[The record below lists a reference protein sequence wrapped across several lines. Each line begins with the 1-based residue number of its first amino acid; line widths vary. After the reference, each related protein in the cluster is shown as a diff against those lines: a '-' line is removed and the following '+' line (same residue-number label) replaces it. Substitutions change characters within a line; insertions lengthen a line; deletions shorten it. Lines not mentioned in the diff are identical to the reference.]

1 MKKILLCLFSFLFI
15 GTALTGSVFL
25 LAGCN
30 QSYSQE
36 DNEENNNENENNTG
50 EDIPDEDEEI
60 SAQGYRL
67 DAYIMSFN
75 QAYPSGYNNT
85 NGGTVETCQTQ
96 AFFGHGYKMELGLE
110 HIIHILLIENGEKL
124 LHK

>member
-36 DNEENNNENENNTG
+36 GNEENNNENGNDSG
-50 EDIPDEDEEI
+50 EDKPDENEEI

-75 QAYPSGYNNT
+75 EAYPSGYNNT
-85 NGGTVETCQTQ
+85 NGGTIETWSN
-96 AFFGHGYKMELGLE
+96 A
-110 HIIHILLIENGEKL
+110 LLFRCWLCVCRCWGSSRAARTIG
-124 LHK
+124 